1 MKYRLNETPIKTTN
15 GFNINDINVD
25 LDIKETDFNDY
36 KCNYEITK
44 KIKNNFNSKI
54 GLELD
59 KYYKVNIDIKENKK
73 IILEYNFDEINNYLV
88 DEIVVNVK
96 ENITSDLIIKYYSKA
111 KCFHHLK
118 LVINTKEYSNINVTI
133 INNISSDSINL
144 SSFES
149 NISSNSNV
157 ICNYIDLCGV
167 LRITNYYSIVN
178 NNSRNEFNNIYYG
191 SKDDRI
197 DMNYYIALNK
207 EKSKGY
213 INVEGA
219 LDDSSIKSFKGTLDF
234 ISGSKK
240 SIGEELENCVLLSDS
255 VVSKSLPM
263 LLCTEEDVIG
273 SHGVSTGKIDKDKL
287 FYLMSR
293 GISEKEA
300 NKLII
305 KANYNKIINKINDE
319 DTKEEINKLIEEI
332 I

>member
-1 MKYRLNETPIKTTN
+1 MKYRLNESPLKTTN
-15 GFNINDINVD
+15 GFNINNIDVD
-25 LDIKETDFNDY
+25 LDIKETNFNDY
-36 KCNYEITK
+36 KSNIDVK
-44 KIKNNFNSKI
+44 KSIKNNFTSKI
-54 GLELD
+54 GLNVN
-59 KYYKVNIDIKENKK
+59 KYCSLNIDINKNDK
-73 IILEYNFDEINNYLV
+73 IILEYNFDEINYYLV

-96 ENITSDLIIKYYSKA
+96 ENISSDLIIKYYSKT
-111 KCFHHLK
+111 KCFHNLK
-118 LVINTKEYSNINVTI
+118 LVLNTKDYSNLNVTI
-133 INNISSDSINL
+133 INDVSDESIIL
-144 SSFES
+144 SAFES
-149 NISSNSNV
+149 NISDNSNV
-157 ICNYIDLCGV
+157 VCNYIDLSGV

-178 NNSRNEFNNIYYG
+178 KNSMNEFNNIYYG
-191 SKDDRI
+191 SKNERI

-219 LDDSSIKSFKGTLDF
+219 LDDTSIKSFKGTLDF

-240 SIGEELENCVLLSDS
+240 SIGEELENTILLSDS
-255 VVSKSLPM
+255 IISKSLPM

-293 GISEKEA
+293 GINEKEA

-319 DTKEEINKLIEEI
+319 DTREEINKLIDEKI
-332 I
+332 